1 MTSVIIHTEQLYHD
15 QQVPIDYLIKKK
27 PISTENRIILAAKK
41 KGNKIENSKIW
52 NEYLCEIKCQENI

>member
-27 PISTENRIILAAKK
+27 NLYPQRTE
-41 KGNKIENSKIW
+41 
-52 NEYLCEIKCQENI
+52 

>member
-27 PISTENRIILAAKK
+27 KK
-41 KGNKIENSKIW
+41 KLYPQRTE
-52 NEYLCEIKCQENI
+52 